1 MKKYVLL
8 SLAIIGATAVV
19 LLMMG
24 RLPFCKCGV
33 IRLWSGDI
41 WSNQNSQQ
49 LADPYSLT
57 HISHGIALYGLLLL
71 GGRRWELGL
80 RLVTAVLFESAW
92 EIFENT
98 DFVINRYREET
109 ISLDYYGDSVLNVM
123 GDIGAMISGFWI
135 ASKLSVKTTVA
146 AAVLL
151 EVLLLITIRD
161 SLVLNIIML
170 IHPSETIREWQT
182 GAFR

>member
-8 SLAIIGATAVV
+8 SLVIMGATAVV

-49 LADPYSLT
+49 LVDPYSLT
-57 HISHGIALYGLLLL
+57 HITHGIALYGLLWLA
-71 GGRRWELGL
+71 GRRWEPGI
-80 RLVTAVLFESAW
+80 RLVAAVLLESAW

-123 GDIGAMISGFWI
+123 GDIGTMIFGFWI
-135 ASKLSVKTTVA
+135 ASKLSVRTTLIV
-146 AAVLL
+146 AVLL
-151 EVLLLITIRD
+151 EVGLLITIRD

-170 IHPSETIREWQT
+170 IFPSDTIRHWQT